1 METPQPATSPVP
13 EAERYR
19 LLVEAVIDYAIYM
32 LDPAGFVSSWNPGA
46 ERFKGYQQAEILG
59 RHFSTFYTE
68 EDKRTGLPQRAL
80 AIAQSEGRFENEG
93 WRVRKDGSRFWAHVV
108 IDPIW
113 SPSGELLGFAKV
125 TRDLTERRLA
135 EAAIRKT
142 EQQFRLLVQGVTDY
156 AIFMLD
162 PDGRVNSWNPGAQ
175 RIKGYLPEEIIGS
188 HFSRFY
194 TEEDRARGE
203 PDRGL
208 ATAAREGRFE
218 KEGWRVRKDGSR
230 FFAHVVID
238 AIRDEGGELI
248 GFAKITR
255 DITESREAQQALEK
269 ARETLFQSQK
279 MEALGQLTGGIAHD
293 FNNLLT
299 VIMGSLSIVSRHV
312 RDDPKLS
319 GLIDNAIKGAQRG
332 ASLTQRMLAFAR
344 SQTLHLEPLELP
356 DLVHGMTDMLQRTLG
371 PMIRIETRFPLGLP
385 GILADLNQLELAV
398 LNLVTNARD
407 AMPEGGSIVIAA
419 RNAHAAEG
427 NPLGAKPGRYVC
439 LSVTDTGIGM
449 DEAVLARAT
458 DPFFTTKAMGK
469 GTGLG
474 LAMVRGLIEQLGGAV
489 AIHSTQGQGTSVEIW
504 IPAATQQEQER
515 RTALPAEAE
524 PAPATATPTLRVLLV
539 DDDALVLTSF
549 SAVIEELGHSVLAA
563 RSGAQALEMMSR
575 EMPVDVVVTDY
586 AMPGMTGLELAEAIH
601 QRWPDLP
608 IILAS
613 GYSTQVQFPDYLTR
627 LAKPFG
633 QAQLRQALEGSVR
646 SR

>member
-1 METPQPATSPVP
+1 METPQHASPPVP

-68 EDKRTGLPQRAL
+68 EDRRTGLPQRAL
-80 AIAQSEGRFENEG
+80 TIAQSEGRFENEG
-93 WRVRKDGSRFWAHVV
+93 WRVRKDGSRFWAHVI

-135 EAAIRKT
+135 EAALKKT

-162 PDGRVNSWNPGAQ
+162 PEGRVSNWNPGAQ
-175 RIKGYLPEEIIGS
+175 RIKGYLPEDIIGS

-218 KEGWRVRKDGSR
+218 KEGWRVRKDGSH

-238 AIRDEGGELI
+238 AIRDEDGELI

-299 VIMGSLSIVSRHV
+299 VILGSLSIVSRHV

-344 SQTLHLEPLELP
+344 SQTLNLERIELP
-356 DLVHGMTDMLQRTLG
+356 DLIHGMTDMLQRTLG
-371 PMIRIETRFPLGLP
+371 PMIRIETRFPLALP
-385 GILADLNQLELAV
+385 GIMADLNQLELAV

-419 RNAHAAEG
+419 RNARAPEG
-427 NPLGAKPGRYVC
+427 NPIGVKAGQYVC

-449 DEAVLARAT
+449 EESVITRAT

-489 AIHSTQGQGTSVEIW
+489 VIHSALGQGTSVEIW
-504 IPAATQQEQER
+504 LPATTQEQEQHAAPPAATEQ
-515 RTALPAEAE
+515 A
-524 PAPATATPTLRVLLV
+524 PAPATSALRVLLV

-563 RSGAQALEMMSR
+563 QSGAQALEMMSS
-575 EMPVDVVVTDY
+575 EPPFDVVVTDY
-586 AMPGMTGLELAEAIH
+586 AMPGMTGLELAETVH
-601 QRWPDLP
+601 RRWPDLP
-608 IILAS
+608 IIVAS

-633 QAQLRQALEGSVR
+633 QAQLEQALEESIRGQ
-646 SR
+646 